1 MVDKYIL
8 RKILLELDYFNNLK
22 CSNDYARYDNFF
34 HGMIVLLYNSE
45 YYDGLSNGAK
55 YR

>member
-8 RKILLELDYFNNLK
+8 RKILLEIDYFNDFK

-45 YYDGLSNGAK
+45 YYDGLSNGTK